1 MFPNMHIQVPVRIA
15 YITGFKGLR
24 SSLDHNIDPDAF
36 TQPQAV
42 RLGMAFAPGVLMTP
56 ISSILEASN
65 AGHMNPEPM
74 AKRWMRGAVPRA
86 GREVIFGLGLNQLSD
101 YFEERLNP
109 LFPDHHPMVVNAA
122 GSLSAGVVSGYFS
135 HVPHNMSTYKLLEPH
150 RSYSDLYRMFV
161 DKSVPPIINKVTRTW
176 PTMTRN
182 VTRTIMATIFPRGLV
197 IRTTQIVGSFMILN
211 GTINYLQLRENKK
224 IQSAV
229 FSSYPQRHT
238 SNV

>member
-1 MFPNMHIQVPVRIA
+1 MRIA

-24 SSLDHNIDPDAF
+24 ATFDRIVDPDNY
-36 TQPQAV
+36 THPQAI
-42 RLGMAFAPGVLMTP
+42 RGAMAFAPGVIMTP

-74 AKRWMRGAVPRA
+74 AKRWMRGAFPRA

-101 YFEERLNP
+101 YFEERLKP
-109 LFPDHHPMVVNAA
+109 LFPNHHPVAVNAA
-122 GSLSAGVVSGYFS
+122 GSLAAGVVSGYFS

-150 RSYSDLYRMFV
+150 RSYPDLYSMFV

-176 PTMTRN
+176 PALTRN
-182 VTRTIMATIFPRGLV
+182 VTRTIMATVFPRGLV

-211 GTINYLQLRENKK
+211 GTINYLQLREHNK

-229 FSSYPQRHT
+229 FSSYPKRFN